1 MIRDIINIIISLPS
15 QHVIYG
21 MISTVLC
28 VAVAWVYGNCS
39 KKLRLI
45 ILQTIGY
52 LVVFNEI
59 VFQVYMIYYGIWSSS
74 TSLPLEMCYISALL
88 IPVYANNQ
96 NSRTLKNWFY
106 FAGFSGSLFAF
117 INTNLSEMK
126 HIYVSIHYFFAH
138 GLVIFVMFSIVLDG
152 YRPKWKDYFNAIAW
166 TTVLVASIILIN
178 LLLGS
183 NYMFTFEKPDGVNFT
198 LLMPDWPYY
207 FLIML
212 LIGLGAYTVMML
224 VGLSLNDK
232 IKYAQNAH

>member
-1 MIRDIINIIISLPS
+1 
-15 QHVIYG
+15 
-21 MISTVLC
+21 
-28 VAVAWVYGNCS
+28 
-39 KKLRLI
+39 
-45 ILQTIGY
+45 
-52 LVVFNEI
+52 
-59 VFQVYMIYYGIWSSS
+59 MIYYGIWSSS

-96 NSRTLKNWFY
+96 DSRTLKNWFY

-224 VGLSLNDK
+224 VGLSLNGK

>member
-96 NSRTLKNWFY
+96 DSRTLKNWFY

-178 LLLGS
+178 LFLGS

>member
-1 MIRDIINIIISLPS
+1 MIRDIISIVISLPS